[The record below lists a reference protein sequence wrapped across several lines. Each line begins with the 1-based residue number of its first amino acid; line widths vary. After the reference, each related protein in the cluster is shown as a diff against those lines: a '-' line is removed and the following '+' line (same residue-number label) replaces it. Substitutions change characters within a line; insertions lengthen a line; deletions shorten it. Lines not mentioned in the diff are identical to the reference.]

1 MGCVLV
7 IDDDRAIARLLGRAL
22 GRQHQV
28 VVVANGS
35 EAVARVAEGE
45 RFDVV
50 LCDINMPDLDG
61 PGVYAALRRIDAEQ
75 ARRIVFLS
83 GTMRPPAG
91 LPCRFLAKPVDLA
104 TLLAVV
110 DGFLPV
116 RLAPQSGPPDARSHP
131 RAVPADL
138 QDALSRVFNADAG
151 GDLASSTATR
161 IKRIEVLRE
170 ARSTFGAWREGRVAT
185 EQAIARLHALAETME
200 Q

>member
-1 MGCVLV
+1 MGCILV
-7 IDDDRAIARLLGRAL
+7 IDDDRAIARLLGRTL

-28 VVVANGS
+28 VLVTSGS
-35 EAVARVAEGE
+35 EAVKQVADGE

-83 GTMRPPAG
+83 GTMSPPAG
-91 LPCRFLAKPVDLA
+91 LPCRFLAKPVDMA

-116 RLAPQSGPPDARSHP
+116 RLAPQTRPPDARSRP
-131 RAVPADL
+131 RAVPSDL

-151 GDLASSTATR
+151 GDDASPTAIR
-161 IKRIEVLRE
+161 MKRIEALRV

-185 EQAIARLHALAETME
+185 EEAIARLHALAESME
-200 Q
+200 R